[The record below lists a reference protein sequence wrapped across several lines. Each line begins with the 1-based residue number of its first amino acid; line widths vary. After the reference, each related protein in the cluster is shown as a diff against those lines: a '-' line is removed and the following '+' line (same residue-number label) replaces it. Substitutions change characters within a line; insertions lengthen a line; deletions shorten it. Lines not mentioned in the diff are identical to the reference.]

1 MVMCSAMN
9 TSLLRAP
16 RFPLRMPLQYQ
27 KSGVS
32 HWFEGKTLNI
42 SRTGILFHADESV
55 PKDATLDIRVEF
67 PGKVTF
73 SCQGSVVRTENSAFA
88 VRIHRYNLCRA

>member
-1 MVMCSAMN
+1 MSTAMN
-9 TSLLRAP
+9 PSPLRAP

-27 KSGVS
+27 KSGAP

-42 SRTGILFHADESV
+42 SRTGILFRTDESV

-73 SCQGSVVRTENSAFA
+73 SCQGSVVRTEESAFA

>member
-1 MVMCSAMN
+1 MASTMN

-32 HWFEGKTLNI
+32 HWYEGRTLNI
-42 SRTGILFHADESV
+42 SRTGILFHTDGSV
-55 PKDATLDIRVEF
+55 TKDATLDIRVEF

-73 SCQGSVVRTENSAFA
+73 SCQASVVRAEDSAFA
-88 VRIHRYNLCRA
+88 VRIHRYNLRRV